1 MSVFSNSIGT
11 VLSSIRAVAGE
22 SVTVTRGASPTPGV
36 NAVRGDA
43 AASAQRRGDGDVV
56 ENATDWLV
64 AAADYAVDG
73 QVTLPRR
80 GDTITDA
87 GGHVYEVRPNA
98 GGAAFRY
105 SDSGHTQLRISTRL
119 VDRGVTP

>member
-1 MSVFSNSIGT
+1 MSVFGTSIAT
-11 VLSSIRAVAGE
+11 ALSSLRQVAGE
-22 SVTVTRGASPTPGV
+22 SVTVTRGALSTPGV
-36 NAVRGDA
+36 NAARGDA

-56 ENATDWLV
+56 ENATDWLI
-64 AAADYAVDG
+64 ATADYAVDNEA
-73 QVTLPRR
+73 TLPRR

-87 GGHVYEVRPNA
+87 EGHVYEVRPNA

-105 SDSGHTQLRISTRL
+105 SDAGHTQLRISTRL